1 MPIFSTQ
8 GGQNGQIQQWKIT
21 RIRLLVE
28 NGRDEHD
35 GNLKLVGMAEDP
47 FAVRSC
53 TLAHG
58 FLEVAMQVVGDG
70 LGGEVV
76 CPIVN
81 VCHLFFA
88 N

>member
-1 MPIFSTQ
+1 MQ
-8 GGQNGQIQQWKIT
+8 
-21 RIRLLVE
+21 VE
-28 NGRDEHD
+28 NGRDEQRWQ
-35 GNLKLVGMAEDP
+35 LLFSKLDGMAEDP